1 MLHQRRF
8 RALTARRGPGSF
20 LRRGLLGFVL
30 LVVASVTLAAA
41 DSSLALNAS
50 SPDVALP
57 SSSTSSSS
65 EPETLQQ
72 YGQTFVLAGSTH
84 TDVVHTEEYVLQGES
99 VDNWSQLLTYQ
110 RVRLPE
116 PFPTD
121 EYVMLLKRCLEQRGG
136 APRIRIVQQGKTA
149 SLFGIH
155 YPATDRTPEQVALA
169 LLTIADPQ
177 RPNELHLVQY
187 AVNPARLSLEEMEL
201 QIKRWQGR
209 LQSQA
214 ASLVR

>member
-1 MLHQRRF
+1 M
-8 RALTARRGPGSF
+8 
-20 LRRGLLGFVL
+20 
-30 LVVASVTLAAA
+30 
-41 DSSLALNAS
+41 NAP
-50 SPDVALP
+50 SPDAALP
-57 SSSTSSSS
+57 PPPSTSRL
-65 EPETLQQ
+65 ETETLQL
-72 YGQTFVLAGSTH
+72 YGQTFVLTGSIH
-84 TDVVHTEEYVLQGES
+84 SDVVHTEEYVLQGES
-99 VDNWSQLLTYQ
+99 ADNWSQLLTYQ

-155 YPATDRTPEQVALA
+155 YLATDRTPEQVALA